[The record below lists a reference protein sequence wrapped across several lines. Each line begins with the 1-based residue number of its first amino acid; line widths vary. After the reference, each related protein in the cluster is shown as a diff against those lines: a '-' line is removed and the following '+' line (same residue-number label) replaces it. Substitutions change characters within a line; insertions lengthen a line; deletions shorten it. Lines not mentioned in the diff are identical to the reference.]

1 MAARAHQPS
10 ASFRGGQ
17 GVPLAQDTPASPLT
31 LQGGTVVA
39 FLPLNIFFPDFKMN
53 TCFLERKIQKD
64 NRRTKKKIEM
74 TYRHQQFPIYKCAKG
89 KKITIFRY
97 ASGYAVYV
105 DTSIHRTNLA
115 VFKNEH
121 FYIDSFWWGKRE
133 KSGHKNNFVIYPKH
147 FPRSLKMPWKY
158 HF

>member
-89 KKITIFRY
+89 KK
-97 ASGYAVYV
+97 
-105 DTSIHRTNLA
+105 
-115 VFKNEH
+115 
-121 FYIDSFWWGKRE
+121 
-133 KSGHKNNFVIYPKH
+133 
-147 FPRSLKMPWKY
+147 
-158 HF
+158 